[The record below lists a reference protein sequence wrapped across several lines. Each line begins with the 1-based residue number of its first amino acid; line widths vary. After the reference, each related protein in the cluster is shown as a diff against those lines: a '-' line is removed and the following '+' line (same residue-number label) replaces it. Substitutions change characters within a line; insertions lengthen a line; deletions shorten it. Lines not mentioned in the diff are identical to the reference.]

1 MKVAATGAGE
11 QDFNRLWAAQAVS
24 AFGARI
30 AREGL
35 PIAAVT
41 TLAASP
47 SALGLLAALT
57 GLASMILG
65 LSAGGWVDRRP
76 RRGVLIAMN
85 LVRAAALAV
94 IPLAALTGF
103 LSLPMILASGTVI
116 AGASTVFIMA
126 EHAILPGLVAPER
139 LITANARLS
148 ATDSVA
154 EIGGPALAGVL
165 FQVLTAPLAV
175 AATAGTW
182 LASAL
187 LLLRIR
193 SERPAEAEPGTP
205 AEGLSFLSGFRTTWA
220 DREVRILFLIQMAWG
235 LVSGV
240 FASLYVLFALRTLA
254 LPTGLLGLAIAC
266 GGLGALAGAAI
277 GPALARRFGAGR
289 TLTFSLL
296 LGGLTNIM
304 IALAPS
310 GTLSGMAALVTTQFL
325 GDIFGVTS
333 AILTSSLRQ
342 SRVASDMLGRVTG
355 LFEAAAGGMT
365 ITGALG
371 GALLAEATSVR
382 TALLV
387 AAVLS
392 LIQPLLCAAS
402 PLGRARLPSRG

>member
-1 MKVAATGAGE
+1 MTDDP
-11 QDFNRLWAAQAVS
+11 DFNRLWAAQAIS

-94 IPLAALTGF
+94 IPLAALTGV

-126 EHAILPGLVAPER
+126 EHAILPGLVAPDR

-193 SERPAEAEPGTP
+193 GERPMEARPGTP

-220 DREVRILFLIQMAWG
+220 DREVRVLFLIQMAWG
-235 LVSGV
+235 LTGGV
-240 FASLYVLFALRTLA
+240 FGSLYVLFALRTLQ

-266 GGLGALAGAAI
+266 GGIGALAGAAA
-277 GPALARRFGAGR
+277 GPIVERRLGAGR
-289 TLTFSLL
+289 TLTLALL
-296 LGGLTNIM
+296 LGGLVNLAIG
-304 IALAPS
+304 LAPA
-310 GTLSGMAALVTTQFL
+310 GVEGGMAVLVATQFL
-325 GDIFGVTS
+325 GDLFGVT
-333 AILTSSLRQ
+333 AMILMSSLRQ
-342 SRVASDMLGRVTG
+342 VRVDADHLGRVSGVFQAGT
-355 LFEAAAGGMT
+355 GGMT
-365 ITGALG
+365 VVGALG
-371 GALLAEATSVR
+371 AALLAEAAGIR

-387 AAVLS
+387 ASVLS
-392 LIQPLLCAAS
+392 LVLPLLCATS

>member
-1 MKVAATGAGE
+1 VKGVATGAGE

-165 FQVLTAPLAV
+165 FQALTAPLAV

-193 SERPAEAEPGTP
+193 GERPMEARPGTP

-220 DREVRILFLIQMAWG
+220 DREVRVLFLIQMACG
-235 LVSGV
+235 LTGGV
-240 FASLYVLFALRTLA
+240 FGSLYVLFAIRTLQ

-266 GGLGALAGAAI
+266 GGIGALAGAAA
-277 GPALARRFGAGR
+277 GPIVERRLGAGR
-289 TLTFSLL
+289 TLTLALL
-296 LGGLTNIM
+296 LGGLVNLAIG
-304 IALAPS
+304 LAPT
-310 GTLSGMAALVTTQFL
+310 GVKGGMAVMVATQFL
-325 GDIFGVTS
+325 GDLFGVT
-333 AILTSSLRQ
+333 AMILMSSLRQ
-342 SRVASDMLGRVTG
+342 VRVDADHLGRVSG
-355 LFEAAAGGMT
+355 VFQAGSGGMAVV
-365 ITGALG
+365 GALG
-371 GALLAEATSVR
+371 AALLAEAAGIR
-382 TALLV
+382 TAML
-387 AAVLS
+387 AAAALS
-392 LIQPLLCAAS
+392 LTLPLLCAAS
-402 PLGRARLPSRG
+402 PLARARLPAG

>member
-1 MKVAATGAGE
+1 MATTGAGNR
-11 QDFNRLWAAQAVS
+11 DFNRLWAAQAVS

-41 TLAASP
+41 VLAASP
-47 SALGLLAALT
+47 AVLGLLEALT
-57 GLASMILG
+57 GMAALALG
-65 LSAGGWVDRRP
+65 LSAGGWVDRQS
-76 RRGVLIAMN
+76 RRRILVSMN

-94 IPLAALTGF
+94 VPMAAFAGVLSVPILLTCG
-103 LSLPMILASGTVI
+103 AVI

-126 EHAILPGLVAPER
+126 EHAILPGLVPPER
-139 LITANARLS
+139 LISANARLS

-165 FQVLTAPLAV
+165 FQVLTAPFAVLGTV
-175 AATAGTW
+175 AAW
-182 LASAL
+182 LGSAV

-193 SERPAEAEPGTP
+193 NDRPRKPEPSGM
-205 AEGLSFLSGFRTTWA
+205 AEGQSLLSGFITVWA
-220 DREVRILFLIQMAWG
+220 HREVRTLFLIQLAWG

-296 LGGLTNIM
+296 LGGLINIM

-310 GTLSGMAALVTTQFL
+310 GTVSGMAALTATQFL

-342 SRVASDMLGRVTG
+342 SLVARHLLGRVTG

-365 ITGALG
+365 VTGALG

-387 AAVLS
+387 AATLS

-402 PLGRARLPSRG
+402 PLARARLPAGG